1 MRDIRL
7 GLRMLAR
14 EPAFAA
20 VAVLTLALGIGA
32 NTAIFTLF
40 DAILLQPLPVRE
52 PTRLVL
58 FTAGAG
64 EGTSTGSPPT
74 GAWPLFS
81 TEVYEFLRRQ
91 TLPFESIAAVRSGET
106 PVSVR
111 LLNRS
116 DQNGPAERGQA
127 HLVSGSYFAVM
138 GVSPMLGRTLTDADD
153 RSSSPPVAVV
163 SHGFWTQRLEAKP
176 SAIGTVILLN
186 GTAFTIVGVTP
197 PEFFGERLRRPPD
210 FWTPLAFQPQIE
222 LRPSA
227 RERTDMYWLNLIARL
242 APGATRS
249 QAQIAATSALR
260 QFLTNTQAAAP
271 ITDERRR
278 EIQDSRIELVDGA
291 AGVSR
296 LRTQYAEPLRVLL
309 AVVGMVLLIACANV
323 GNLLLSRAAAR
334 QSEITVRI
342 ALGAT
347 RARLIRQSVSESLVL
362 AALGAS
368 CGVVLARWVVSGLL
382 PLVASP
388 STPVHVGLDLRVL
401 TFTIAVACATGVLFG
416 LAPALYTGRTQAVDA
431 IKSGGRGATV
441 GRRTARV
448 LQAFVVG
455 QLALSLVLVVG
466 ANLFA
471 RSLVALE
478 RQPLGFEQEHV
489 LLARVNPRLAGY
501 TPANVAALY
510 RTLFDRLNALPGV
523 VATIARYS
531 PLSGSIS
538 RNSGNVT
545 GYTPKPGEDV
555 EFETIQV
562 APLYPD
568 ALGMRLVDGRAIG
581 LQDGPGTPKVAMV
594 NEAFA
599 VRFFAGQ
606 SAIGHR
612 FGFGGPA
619 DAADIEIVGVLKD
632 ARFHDVRDA
641 MGPMV
646 FVPLFQ
652 EASQFALTAEVAAR
666 TSAAASGIANELR
679 RAIAEIDPNLPV
691 DEVKTLDAQ
700 IATTLDSQRLA
711 ARLVTLFGAL
721 ALLLAAVG
729 LYGVITQSVVRRTG
743 EIGVRMALGA
753 QRRDV
758 LWMILRDVL
767 RLAVM
772 GFAIGIPAAVG
783 ATRLVASQVFGL
795 SDAAPASFVAAV
807 AILALVAA
815 ATGLLPARRATNV
828 DPVLALR
835 HE

>member
-1 MRDIRL
+1 
-7 GLRMLAR
+7 
-14 EPAFAA
+14 
-20 VAVLTLALGIGA
+20 
-32 NTAIFTLF
+32 
-40 DAILLQPLPVRE
+40 
-52 PTRLVL
+52 
-58 FTAGAG
+58 
-64 EGTSTGSPPT
+64 
-74 GAWPLFS
+74 
-81 TEVYEFLRRQ
+81 
-91 TLPFESIAAVRSGET
+91 
-106 PVSVR
+106 
-111 LLNRS
+111 
-116 DQNGPAERGQA
+116 
-127 HLVSGSYFAVM
+127 
-138 GVSPMLGRTLTDADD
+138 
-153 RSSSPPVAVV
+153 
-163 SHGFWTQRLEAKP
+163 
-176 SAIGTVILLN
+176 
-186 GTAFTIVGVTP
+186 
-197 PEFFGERLRRPPD
+197 
-210 FWTPLAFQPQIE
+210 
-222 LRPSA
+222 
-227 RERTDMYWLNLIARL
+227 
-242 APGATRS
+242 
-249 QAQIAATSALR
+249 
-260 QFLTNTQAAAP
+260 
-271 ITDERRR
+271 
-278 EIQDSRIELVDGA
+278 
-291 AGVSR
+291 
-296 LRTQYAEPLRVLL
+296 
-309 AVVGMVLLIACANV
+309 
-323 GNLLLSRAAAR
+323 
-334 QSEITVRI
+334 
-342 ALGAT
+342 
-347 RARLIRQSVSESLVL
+347 
-362 AALGAS
+362 
-368 CGVVLARWVVSGLL
+368 
-382 PLVASP
+382 
-388 STPVHVGLDLRVL
+388 
-401 TFTIAVACATGVLFG
+401 
-416 LAPALYTGRTQAVDA
+416 
-431 IKSGGRGATV
+431 
-441 GRRTARV
+441 
-448 LQAFVVG
+448 
-455 QLALSLVLVVG
+455 VLVVG

-501 TPANVAALY
+501 TPPNVAALY
-510 RTLFDRLNALPGV
+510 RKLFDRLNALPGV